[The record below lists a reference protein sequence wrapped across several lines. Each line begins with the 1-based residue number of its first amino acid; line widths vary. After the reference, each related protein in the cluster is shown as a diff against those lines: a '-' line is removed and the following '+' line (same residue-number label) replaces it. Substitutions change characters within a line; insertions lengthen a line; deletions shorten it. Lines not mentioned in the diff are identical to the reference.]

1 MAEPLAA
8 LAGPVSETMAAPLGA
23 KATEKVPGAG
33 LGLTTMGERVPSG
46 WTWKTSMLLATRSV
60 TTRNWPSG
68 LKASEAPP
76 AVVLVGKAVEFVIG
90 SLRAPLSR
98 W

>member
-1 MAEPLAA
+1 MAEPLVTP
-8 LAGPVSETMAAPLGA
+8 AGPVSETMATPLGA

-46 WTWKTSMLLATRSV
+46 WMWKTSMLLATRSV

-76 AVVLVGKAVEFVIG
+76 VVVPVRKAVEFLICL
-90 SLRAPLSR
+90 SWPPLSR
-98 W
+98 